1 MNQEQFVAELA
12 KLRTSSTFLTLKGY
26 RAESGEIADFNIVFH
41 MSYKNALLRSLAVLE
56 SIVPSDALE
65 AQAKKE
71 LTESFMTSLDK
82 IETTPIEEIDDAYR
96 RFTDSDGQYIK
107 GVKLHEETN
116 TLHLYG
122 LVVQKKVL
130 MPGVYKK
137 VNSKPLT
144 IAKDKLRRQLPVSKF
159 RQFKITPDQV
169 DSVSVENLSLLPPSE
184 E

>member
-169 DSVSVENLSLLPPSE
+169 DSVSVENLSLLPPE
-184 E
+184 

>member
-12 KLRTSSTFLTLKGY
+12 KLRSSSTFLTLAGY
-26 RAESGEIADFNIVFH
+26 RNDHGEIADFNIVFH

-56 SIVPSDALE
+56 GVVPADDLE

-71 LTESFMTSLDK
+71 LIESFMTSLDK
-82 IETTPIEEIDDAYR
+82 METTPIEEIDDSYH
-96 RFTDSDGQYIK
+96 RFTDENGQYIK

-122 LVVQKKVL
+122 LVVHKKTL

-144 IAKDKLRRQLPVSKF
+144 IAKDKLRRLCPVSKF

-169 DSVSVENLSLLPPSE
+169 DRISVENISLLPPE
-184 E
+184 